1 MAQSAN
7 KREGKE
13 NITDTS
19 PPAKK
24 PRYIYL
30 PSTTLQG
37 TELYVFR
44 SIFANK
50 TAKDELS
57 ENRYDRQFARP

>member
-7 KREGKE
+7 KRKGKE

-19 PPAKK
+19 LQAKK

-37 TELYVFR
+37 TKLYVFR

-50 TAKDELS
+50 MAKDELS
-57 ENRYDRQFARP
+57 ENRYDRQFATP